1 VASSVIFFSVC
12 YRKSSRCIAEEWV
25 MAPEFVPTAVP
36 PIAGSSTDDPQMMST
51 SITFGSTSTSMPIS
65 YAQAVNPSGQ
75 ASSPALEPL
84 CPYAEAT
91 GICRNFNC
99 TYLHG
104 DICELCSRAALHP
117 HNEELRKKHTNVS
130 LVIRSSSF
138 NFNQIYLRVWYFVF
152 LRGSS

>member
-1 VASSVIFFSVC
+1 
-12 YRKSSRCIAEEWV
+12 
-25 MAPEFVPTAVP
+25 MAPEFVPTTVP
-36 PIAGSSTDDPQMMST
+36 PIAGSSTDGMATST
-51 SITFGSTSTSMPIS
+51 TFDSTSTLMPVS
-65 YAQAVNPSGQ
+65 YAQALNPSGQ
-75 ASSPALEPL
+75 ASNPALEPL

-130 LVIRSSSF
+130 LVTSSF
-138 NFNQIYLRVWYFVF
+138 NFSQIYLNARYFVS
-152 LRGSS
+152 LRGIN

>member
-1 VASSVIFFSVC
+1 VAPSIILFSVC
-12 YRKSSRCIAEEWV
+12 YRKTSRCIAEEWV

-36 PIAGSSTDDPQMMST
+36 PIAGSSTDGMST
-51 SITFGSTSTSMPIS
+51 SIPFGSTSTSMPIS

-75 ASSPALEPL
+75 ASNPALEPL

-130 LVIRSSSF
+130 LVVQSSSF
-138 NFNQIYLRVWYFVF
+138 DLNQIYLHACDILYVGLVE
-152 LRGSS
+152 LD